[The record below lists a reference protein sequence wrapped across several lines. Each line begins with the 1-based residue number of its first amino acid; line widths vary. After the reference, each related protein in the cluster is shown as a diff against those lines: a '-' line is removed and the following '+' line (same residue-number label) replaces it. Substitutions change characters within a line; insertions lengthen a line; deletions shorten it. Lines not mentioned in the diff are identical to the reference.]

1 MSEIKYE
8 ILEHLGVIS
17 ISENGWST
25 ELNLV
30 SFNGLDPKYD
40 IRSWSS
46 DKKKMSKGIRL
57 THEEMDNLVKFY
69 KRSK

>member
-1 MSEIKYE
+1 MSDIKYE
-8 ILEHLGVIS
+8 IIEHFGVIS

-30 SFNGLDPKYD
+30 SFNDMDPKYD

-57 THEEMDNLVKFY
+57 TEEEMEKLVGFY
-69 KRSK
+69 NESK